1 MIESKSCFIVKKKRG
16 DIFPNSELIDTQTP
30 AQIKAKIESTDPNIP
45 VYFMGEIVPTKYV
58 TVKVF
63 VGYEEYECEG
73 GDRVPY
79 QKSQRP
85 PEIKCERPIY
95 RYETR
100 EIVSCFKL

>member
-1 MIESKSCFIVKKKRG
+1 VKIKNA
-16 DIFPNSELIDTQTP
+16 DSPNNELKITQTP
-30 AQIKAKIESTDPNIP
+30 ALIKAKIESTDPNIP

-63 VGYEEYECEG
+63 VGYEKYEC
-73 GDRVPY
+73 GDGNQ

-85 PEIKCERPIY
+85 PEITCRRPIF

-100 EIVSCFKL
+100 EIIACYKL